1 MTPAIPPDAKRVVLA
16 AVVPCE
22 QCLGTGTRHC
32 GVEDCS
38 SGGEHPCTFCLSS
51 GTRTIVTD
59 IEVEPVRH
67 WCDED
72 YNHTSKVC
80 SPDEAMCWRP
90 KP

>member
-1 MTPAIPPDAKRVVLA
+1 MTPIPPDAKRVVLA

-51 GTRTIVTD
+51 GTRTVVTD
-59 IEVEPVRH
+59 IEVEAREVVVPGAPTET
-67 WCDED
+67 W
-72 YNHTSKVC
+72 
-80 SPDEAMCWRP
+80 WRP
-90 KP
+90 T